1 MENSMSR
8 ILIETTVRQTLKG
21 LKEDPKRSI
30 RNLVDMALHFS
41 EGRFQSRFFQTA
53 RTMLEHEESAY
64 YTLIEDAVSHIET
77 EHLVKFGMNLGY
89 NSCTWGA
96 QRIRMNEKRLGFNIP
111 WTVLFQ
117 MDASQYSAHL
127 PQYDLAIQEGEQLGI
142 YSWILLS
149 HSDPLE
155 LFPLIEHH
163 PNSAFF
169 LFCRPEDMTPAILD
183 KLAPVKHLMPVVRWD
198 NGADAA
204 CTTLRNAQLP
214 YSVYYPYSQKDLPF
228 ILNGDLFRKTQ
239 QQHPLFT
246 VLAAKPDCPA
256 NSQHL
261 AHQSAIQART
271 GQSFQTVPWEL
282 SYDTQSLDE
291 IISDDACCV
300 FFDGKGQ
307 LSTLD
312 YPNRAPFGDLFQEGL
327 ISLLRQ
333 AYPKSATVSCQ

>member
-8 ILIETTVRQTLKG
+8 ILIEATVRQTLKG
-21 LKEDPKRSI
+21 LKENPKRSI

-96 QRIRMNEKRLGFNIP
+96 QRIRKNEKDLGFNIP

-117 MDASQYSAHL
+117 MDAPQYAAHL
-127 PQYDLAIQEGEQLGI
+127 TQYDLAIQEGEQLGI

-149 HSDPLE
+149 HSEPLE
-155 LFPLIEHH
+155 LFPLIRRH
-163 PNSAFF
+163 PDSAFF

-183 KLAPVKHLMPVVRWD
+183 EIVTLKHLMPVVRWED
-198 NGADAA
+198 GADEA
-204 CTTLRNAQLP
+204 CMKLRSAQVP

-228 ILNGDLFRKTQ
+228 ILNGDLFSETQ
-239 QQHPLFT
+239 QLHPLFT
-246 VLAAKPDCPA
+246 ALAAKPGCPL
-256 NSQHL
+256 SIQYL
-261 AHQSAIQART
+261 VHQAAIQVRK
-271 GQSFQTVPWEL
+271 GQSYQTVPWEL
-282 SYDTQSLDE
+282 SCDTQNLDE
-291 IISDDACCV
+291 IISDDPCCV

-307 LSTLD
+307 LFALD
-312 YPNRAPFGDLFQEGL
+312 HPDRNPSGDLFQDGL
-327 ISLLRQ
+327 IALLRQ
-333 AYPKSATVSCQ
+333 AYPKSAQAASQ

>member
-1 MENSMSR
+1 MENSISR

-64 YTLIEDAVSHIET
+64 YALIEDAVNHIET

-96 QRIRMNEKRLGFNIP
+96 QHIRTNENRLGFHIP

-117 MDASQYSAHL
+117 IDDPQYSTYL
-127 PQYDLAIQEGEQLGI
+127 PQYDLAIREGEQLGI
-142 YSWILLS
+142 YSWILLA
-149 HSDPLE
+149 HWDPLE
-155 LFPLIEHH
+155 LFPLIERH
-163 PNSAFF
+163 PDSAFF
-169 LFCRPEDMTPAILD
+169 LFCRPEDLTAAIVDEIASL
-183 KLAPVKHLMPVVRWD
+183 KHLMPVVRWD
-198 NGADAA
+198 DGADEA
-204 CTTLRNAQLP
+204 CIMLRNAQLP

-228 ILNGDLFRKTQ
+228 ILDGDLFCETQ
-239 QQHPLFT
+239 QLHPLFT

-256 NSQHL
+256 DIQHRVHR
-261 AHQSAIQART
+261 AAIQVRT
-271 GQSFQTVPWEL
+271 GQSYQTVPWEL
-282 SYDTQSLDE
+282 SCDTQNLNE

-300 FFDGKGQ
+300 FFDGRGQ
-307 LSTLD
+307 LFALD
-312 YPNRAPFGDLFQEGL
+312 HPDCAPLGNLFREGL
-327 ISLLRQ
+327 MPLLQR
-333 AYPKSATVSCQ
+333 AYPKSAPASSQ